1 MKKDQLI
8 AFLES
13 ELSPVVFSLKE
24 NQIDFLDRDIN
35 LEYSQENQLDKT
47 LFSYYQHNKN
57 LDKNWIGVKLYFD
70 NSGLKQFVEVV
81 NLYLQIKKEE
91 ILDIIRIE
99 TQIYNLRFS
108 NFQIFNDNNL
118 VLKYKLSENLVD
130 ILLN

>member
-24 NQIDFLDRDIN
+24 NQIDFLHRDIN